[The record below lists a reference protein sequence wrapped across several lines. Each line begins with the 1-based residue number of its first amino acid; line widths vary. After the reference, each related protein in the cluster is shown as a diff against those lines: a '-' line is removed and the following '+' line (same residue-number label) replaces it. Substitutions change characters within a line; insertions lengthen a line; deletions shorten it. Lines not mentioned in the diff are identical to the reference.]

1 MDYTVQ
7 SHLELYSS
15 HFRNIML
22 VFRDIWLFT
31 HLTGGGWDV
40 LFTTSNQ
47 SADME
52 NIDQLGG
59 EVGLR
64 RSKIS
69 IDNLTH
75 LAWTKSR
82 KHVVREAKKLS
93 DLFSV
98 SLDCRPSCV
107 TTVCCLPQV
116 NGPPLLATDCLF
128 LTILCFFSS
137 TRHFLFVAKY
147 DKNISN
153 VTLCWL
159 WELEI

>member
-22 VFRDIWLFT
+22 FFRDIRLFT

-75 LAWTKSR
+75 LAETKSC

-153 VTLCWL
+153 VTVCWL